1 MDEFGGGWGD
11 CVWVFKKNSN
21 KKNDFFIENCDN
33 YRKMTMNDSDLI
45 KNMPVFVQAKEW
57 LVVVTSH
64 GYKKLTKLDAW
75 RLNDEGAAR
84 ATRIQDSVRNK
95 HRAMGSAVRA
105 GQWRDFDAV
114 EVHGETASMFLDLYN
129 EITINH
135 AFGPAVESPTVEP
148 TVESPTVETPPEA
161 AWVRNKFK
169 RVCNSFRLGC
179 DCFHVDA
186 GKTCSFAHSIEQLR
200 GGVVACNFGA
210 ACYRWKGHERPC
222 ECLHPGETIEQLVER
237 LELMTELPEQVKCL
251 VPVAAAVTVST
262 KAAYAIECEELK
274 NMLYVK
280 QAMVA
285 ELQAMV
291 DELTKRNVNLEHQLE
306 LEHQR
311 QLEFE
316 GYRVPLFL
324 RGAGLIDSTQH
335 LKINIPIALLD

>member
-1 MDEFGGGWGD
+1 
-11 CVWVFKKNSN
+11 
-21 KKNDFFIENCDN
+21 
-33 YRKMTMNDSDLI
+33 MNDSDLI

-129 EITINH
+129 EITIKQ
-135 AFGPAVESPTVEP
+135 TVEATQEEEPLVEDAVAP
-148 TVESPTVETPPEA
+148 TQAPLVEDA

-222 ECLHPGETIEQLVER
+222 ECLHPGETVEQLVER

-251 VPVAAAVTVST
+251 VPVAVAAVTVSP

-285 ELQAMV
+285 ELQALV

-306 LEHQR
+306 LER
-311 QLEFE
+311 ERALE

-324 RGAGLIDSTQH
+324 RGAGVIDSTQH
-335 LKINIPIALLD
+335 LKINIPVD